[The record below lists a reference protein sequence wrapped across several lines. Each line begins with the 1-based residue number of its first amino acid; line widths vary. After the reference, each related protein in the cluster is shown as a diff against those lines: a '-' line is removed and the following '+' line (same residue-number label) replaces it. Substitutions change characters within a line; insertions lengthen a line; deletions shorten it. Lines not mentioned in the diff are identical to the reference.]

1 MAKTLVEVKGV
12 VLSWKRASDLGA
24 RLRAVR
30 EALGLTQEQFA
41 EVAGVVDQSI
51 SDYENGRSQPSR
63 SRLERLARQ
72 LQVPVSIFREGGPDP
87 RQAVERAR
95 MPQEGRTPRGPGR
108 RAEDLQLRA
117 AGHGKDAAR
126 LERLVTL
133 MQVYRDAGRAVSP
146 ELLSEW
152 LQIVADNGL

>member
-1 MAKTLVEVKGV
+1 M
-12 VLSWKRASDLGA
+12 SWKRASDLAA

-30 EALGLTQEQFA
+30 EGLGLTQEAFA
-41 EVAGVVDQSI
+41 EQVGVVAQSI

-72 LQVPVSIFREGGPDP
+72 LSIPVSVFREGGPDP
-87 RQAVERAR
+87 RAAVERAR
-95 MPQEGRTPRGPGR
+95 MPQDGRSPRGPGR
-108 RAEDLQLRA
+108 RAEDLELRA

-133 MQVYRDAGRAVSP
+133 MKVYRDAGRAASP

-152 LQIVADNGL
+152 LQIVADNDP